1 MKTGIPISTIAYD
14 EYRLAECLT
23 NLEDI
28 GVISFWAYICHHG
41 EGAGLSENKDHQHV
55 YVELDEKVK
64 LLEFKDYFRRSD
76 GTGVTINWR
85 KSDFQN
91 WYWYVL
97 HDVAYLESKG
107 IYREYHY
114 SPEDFIVSDP
124 REFDRLFNETE
135 VPEPCRVRKAIMAGH
150 SLRDMYLEGLLKP
163 SNAVGLKI
171 ISECLKGEFE
181 DDNHRS

>member
-14 EYRLAECLT
+14 EPYLFDTLGQ
-23 NLEDI
+23 LYEDKI
-28 GVISFWAYICHHG
+28 VSFWAYIPHKG
-41 EGAGLSENKDHQHV
+41 EGSGMSENKDHQHV

-64 LLEFKDYFRRSD
+64 LLEFKDYFRHHD
-76 GTGVTINWR
+76 GTPFTINWR

-91 WYWYVL
+91 WFWYVL
-97 HDVAYLESKG
+97 HDPAYLESKG

-114 SPEDFIVSDP
+114 SIDDFIVSDV

-135 VPEPCRVRKAIMAGH
+135 VPEPCRVRKAIMEGH
-150 SLRDMYLEGLLKP
+150 SLKEMYLEGLLKP

-171 ISECLKGEFE
+171 ITECLKGEFE
-181 DDNHRS
+181 HDDNRS